1 MSINMT
7 TLPNGLRVVTDTIP
21 EVETVSLGVWL
32 NVGARHEPKEINGIA
47 HVLEHMAFKGTKKR
61 NAKEIAEAIENVGGY
76 VNAYTSR
83 EMTAYYTRLL
93 KDDVALGVDIL
104 SDILQNSTF
113 NDYEFQ
119 REKSVILQEI
129 GQTYDTPDD
138 IIFDY
143 FQETCYPNQP
153 MGRPILGTNDLI
165 ESLVNTQVK
174 DYMDAHYGAKQM
186 VLSAAGNIH
195 HDRLVT
201 LATDFFT
208 DLKQDCHK
216 NVEPSSFKGG
226 EFRQS
231 RDQLEQTHV
240 VLGFEGVPYAHKD
253 YYAATLLST
262 ILGGGMSSRLFQ
274 EIREKRGLVYS
285 IYAFHSSY
293 KDTGMFGIYAGT
305 GPEKARELLITT
317 TELLKNFKNT
327 TIEQELQRA
336 KAQLKASLMMGL
348 ESTSSRCEQLAQHM
362 HIYGRRLSSAEILE
376 NIEAVSST
384 QVIDL
389 ATSFFSSPLTLATLG
404 PIDDVPL
411 KDDVENRLKD

>member
-1 MSINMT
+1 MSIAMT

-47 HVLEHMAFKGTKKR
+47 HVLEHMAFKGTQTR
-61 NAKEIAEAIENVGGY
+61 SAKDIAEAIENVGGY

-83 EMTAYYTRLL
+83 EVTAYYTRLL
-93 KDDVALGVDIL
+93 KNDVALGVDIL
-104 SDILQNSTF
+104 SDIMQNSTF

-119 REKSVILQEI
+119 REQSVILQEI

-143 FQETCYPNQP
+143 FQETCFPDQS
-153 MGRPILGTNDLI
+153 MGRPILGTNDII
-165 ESLVNTQVK
+165 ESLKNTDVK
-174 DYMDAHYGAKQM
+174 KYMDDHYGAKQM
-186 VLSAAGNIH
+186 VLSAAGNVQ
-195 HDRLVT
+195 HDTLVK
-201 LATDFFT
+201 LATDYFT
-208 DLKQDCHK
+208 DLKPDCHK
-216 NVEPSSFKGG
+216 DVPPANFRGG

-231 RDQLEQTHV
+231 RAQLEQTHI
-240 VLGFEGVPYAHKD
+240 VLGFEGVPYGHPH

-305 GPEKARELLITT
+305 GPEKARELLTATT
-317 TELLKNFKNT
+317 DLLKQFPKTTIDQELL
-327 TIEQELQRA
+327 RA

-362 HIYGRRLSSAEILE
+362 HIYGHRLSPQEILE
-376 NIEAVSST
+376 KIESVSPHDIIT
-384 QVIDL
+384 L

-404 PIDDVPL
+404 PIDDVPS
-411 KDDVENRLKD
+411 KDEVEQALR